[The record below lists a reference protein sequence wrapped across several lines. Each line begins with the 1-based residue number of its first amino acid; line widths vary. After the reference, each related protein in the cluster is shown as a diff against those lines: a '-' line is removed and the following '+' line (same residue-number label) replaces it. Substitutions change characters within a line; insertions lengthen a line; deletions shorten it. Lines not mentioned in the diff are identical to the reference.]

1 MVNILSKCVIKKD
14 WFSAKYKFMV
24 MKWRN
29 SHQPAEPQDAQ
40 HLLTSSFST
49 WSRQRHPQDKLD
61 KQPHTHTHTRPS
73 TFCISIFLILRF
85 YVCSPPTLTLTL
97 TLTLHPGCVSAVSLS
112 VWRRWQQQ
120 QVVVYWWLNGRS
132 TSGKQR
138 VKGQRCGPVHS
149 TSVVHCDPLTLQP
162 TANRVCSSRIATTV
176 ATAISLASSRTAGQ
190 NVSTSTEPEITM
202 ATRINIQRNHS
213 NGIIH
218 KIWAGKK

>member
-61 KQPHTHTHTRPS
+61 KQPHTHTPIRTRPS

-85 YVCSPPTLTLTL
+85 CVCSPRPSPWPSPWPSTLGVLVLFRCQCGDGGSSSRWWYTGGWMEEVHLENRESK
-97 TLTLHPGCVSAVSLS
+97 VSAV
-112 VWRRWQQQ
+112 VRFI
-120 QVVVYWWLNGRS
+120 
-132 TSGKQR
+132 QR
-138 VKGQRCGPVHS
+138 QSFTVTHWPYS
-149 TSVVHCDPLTLQP
+149 PPLTEC
-162 TANRVCSSRIATTV
+162 AA
-176 ATAISLASSRTAGQ
+176 AG
-190 NVSTSTEPEITM
+190 
-202 ATRINIQRNHS
+202 
-213 NGIIH
+213 
-218 KIWAGKK
+218 